1 VDPRAAAITERLAGV
16 SRVAAVAGSKG
27 GIGKS
32 VVATTTALALA
43 ARRRRVG
50 LFDLDFT
57 SPSAHVILGLEA
69 GFPVEEYGIEPYEA
83 AGGIGVMS
91 VAFLLGE
98 SPAPLRGVDATNA
111 LLELLAI
118 TNWGDLD
125 VLVLDMPPGLGDT
138 SLDVIR
144 LIPRLEFVLVGTASR
159 LVISSV
165 ERAATLL
172 GELRVPVAG
181 VVENMRRSGGDG
193 VEALAGR
200 HGFPF
205 LGSIPFDPSFE
216 ESIGEVDRLRAGP
229 VFAAAERVVG
239 RLGW

>member
-1 VDPRAAAITERLAGV
+1 VDPRTAAVSERLSGV

-32 VVATTTALALA
+32 VVATTMALALA
-43 ARRRRVG
+43 GRGRSVG

-57 SPSAHVILGLEA
+57 SPSAHVILGTRA
-69 GFPVEEYGIEPYEA
+69 GFPAEEFGIEPHEA
-83 AGGIGVMS
+83 AGIRVMS
-91 VAFLLGE
+91 VAFLLGD

-144 LIPRLEFVLVGTASR
+144 LIPRLEFVLVGTSSR

-165 ERAATLL
+165 ERAAALL
-172 GELRVPVAG
+172 RELRVPVAG
-181 VVENMRRSGGDG
+181 IVENMSRSGGDG

-205 LGSIPFDPSFE
+205 LGSVPFDPALE
-216 ESIGEVDRLRAGP
+216 EAVGD
-229 VFAAAERVVG
+229 VG
-239 RLGW
+239 RLREGAVFGAVDGVVARLGW

>member
-1 VDPRAAAITERLAGV
+1 
-16 SRVAAVAGSKG
+16 VAAVAGSKG

-43 ARRRRVG
+43 DRGRRVG
-50 LFDLDFT
+50 LLDLDFT

-69 GFPVEEYGIEPYEA
+69 GFPAEEHGIVPYEA
-83 AGGIGVMS
+83 AGVRVMS
-91 VAFLLGE
+91 VAFLLGD

-118 TNWGDLD
+118 TNWGELD

-138 SLDVIR
+138 SLDVVR
-144 LIPRLEFVLVGTASR
+144 LIPRLEFLLVGTASR

-181 VVENMRRSGGDG
+181 IVENMRRSGGDG
-193 VEALAGR
+193 VQALAGR
-200 HGFPF
+200 HGLRF
-205 LGSIPFDPSFE
+205 LGAIPFDPAFE
-216 ESIGEVDRLRAGP
+216 EAVGDVGRLREGP
-229 VFAAAERVVG
+229 VFAEADRVAA

>member
-1 VDPRAAAITERLAGV
+1 VAERLAGV

-32 VVATTTALALA
+32 VIAATMALALA
-43 ARRRRVG
+43 ERGRRVG

-57 SPSAHVILGLEA
+57 SPSAHVLLGVDA
-69 GFPVEEYGIEPYEA
+69 GLPAERFGIEPHDA
-83 AGGIGVMS
+83 AGVRIMS

-118 TNWGDLD
+118 TEWGDLD
-125 VLVLDMPPGLGDT
+125 LLVLDMPPGLGDT
-138 SLDVIR
+138 GLDVVR
-144 LIPRLEFVLVGTASR
+144 LIPRLEFLLVGTASR
-159 LVISSV
+159 LVVSSV
-165 ERAATLL
+165 ERAAALL
-172 GELRVPVAG
+172 EELRVPVAG
-181 VVENMRRSGGDG
+181 VVENLRRDG
-193 VEALAGR
+193 EDRVEALAGR
-200 HGFPF
+200 HGFRF

-216 ESIGEVDRLRAGP
+216 DAVGDVGRLRTSAVYP
-229 VFAAAERVVG
+229 AVSEVAG